1 MALVHQFFQLDTLTS
16 RQITTG
22 MGGIAKL
29 NVKWSHLSSDMRQGL
44 LNALDTT
51 VRSLNDREVANL
63 LHTFS
68 KLQISWKDLSS
79 SIQEGLLD
87 SFVLH
92 SEALVSEQGSMAIY
106 ALGLLGLQKTNL
118 DTKVMQHIFSVAI
131 LVLSESSI
139 RTSREV
145 SQQVRLKYL
154 MFPCMMIFYL

>member
-1 MALVHQFFQLDTLTS
+1 MALLHKFCRLDSLTA

-29 NVKWSHLSSDMRQGL
+29 NVKWNYLSGDMRQEL

-68 KLQISWKDLSS
+68 KLQIPWNDLSV
-79 SIQEGLLD
+79 SIQQGLLE
-87 SFVLH
+87 SFVFH

-106 ALGLLGLQKTNL
+106 ALGLIGLQKSNL
-118 DTKVMQHIFSVAI
+118 DATVTRHIFSVTI

-139 RTSREV
+139 STIREV
-145 SQQVRLKYL
+145 NQQVSLIYL
-154 MFPCMMIFYL
+154 LSKL